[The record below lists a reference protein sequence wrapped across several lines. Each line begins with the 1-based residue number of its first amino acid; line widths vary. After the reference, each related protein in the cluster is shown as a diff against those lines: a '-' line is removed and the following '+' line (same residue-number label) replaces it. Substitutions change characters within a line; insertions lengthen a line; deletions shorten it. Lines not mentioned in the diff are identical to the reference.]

1 MLHVTNGDVAAEG
14 ITQAQF
20 DGEVL
25 PWRDVLHEG
34 PVPAVATPEE
44 LREVRA
50 RYLARCGWTEQRTAQ
65 EDLARRDR
73 RLGRALAR
81 GEELV
86 LWFEPDLYD
95 QLQLLQ
101 VLDRIASAGRRG
113 RLSGV
118 FPGESLG
125 PMSSGQLVASF
136 ARARDLGEAELT
148 LGQRAWEAFRHP
160 DPRAIERLL
169 DEDLS
174 ALPDL
179 ADALLRHLEQ
189 FPSVGEGLSR
199 SERQI
204 LGALLP
210 GPRPFDLLFRESQA
224 AERHHFVGDAV
235 FELYLAGLAAPTA
248 PLVTKDDASGE
259 WSITKLGE
267 AAFQGRSDRVT
278 AVGLDRW
285 LGGVWLHSP
294 RRVWR
299 WDREAGALVP
309 PF

>member
-14 ITQAQF
+14 ITQARF

-34 PVPAVATPEE
+34 PVPAVATPDE

-50 RYLARCGWTEQRTAQ
+50 RFLARCGWTEQRTAR
-65 EDLARRDR
+65 EDLAVRDR
-73 RLGRALAR
+73 RLDRALAR

-101 VLDRIASAGRRG
+101 VLDRIARARHTG
-113 RLSGV
+113 RLCGV
-118 FPGESLG
+118 FPGESIG
-125 PMSSGQLVASF
+125 PMTSPQLVASF
-136 ARARDLGEAELT
+136 ARARDLGAAELE
-148 LGQRAWEAFRHP
+148 LGRRAWDAFRHP

-210 GPRPFDLLFRESQA
+210 GPRPFDALFREAQV

-235 FELYLAGLAAPTA
+235 FEHYLAELAAPTA
-248 PLVTKDDASGE
+248 PLVAKAESGE
-259 WSITKLGE
+259 WTITKLGE
-267 AAFQGRSDRVT
+267 AAFHGRSDRVT
-278 AVGLDRW
+278 TVGFDRW
-285 LGGVWLHSP
+285 LGGVWLHAP

-299 WDREAGALVP
+299 WDRDASALVP
-309 PF
+309 PI

>member
-14 ITQAQF
+14 IASAHF

-34 PVPAVATPEE
+34 PVPAAATPAE

-50 RYLARCGWTEQRTAQ
+50 RFLARCGWTEERPARD
-65 EDLARRDR
+65 DLAARDR
-73 RLGRALAR
+73 LLERALAR
-81 GEELV
+81 GRELV

-101 VLDRIASAGRRG
+101 VLDRIAGSESRSRI
-113 RLSGV
+113 SGV

-125 PMSSGQLVASF
+125 PMRATQLVEAF
-136 ARARDLGEAELT
+136 ARCRDLGEEELR
-148 LGQRAWEAFRHP
+148 LGRRGWDAFRSP
-160 DPRAIERLL
+160 DPRAVERLL

-179 ADALLRHLEQ
+179 AHALARHLEQ
-189 FPSVGEGLSR
+189 FPSVEEGLSR

-204 LGALLP
+204 LAALMT
-210 GPRPFDLLFRESQA
+210 GPKRFDTLFRESQA

-235 FELYLAGLAAPTA
+235 FELYLQELSVPPAPM
-248 PLVTKDDASGE
+248 VVRSEDDE
-259 WSITKLGE
+259 WSITRLGE
-267 AAFQGRSDRVT
+267 AVLEGRSDRVAT
-278 AVGLDRW
+278 VGLDRW
-285 LGGVWLHSP
+285 LGGVRLHAP

-299 WDREAGALVP
+299 WDRSAGALVLP
-309 PF
+309 S